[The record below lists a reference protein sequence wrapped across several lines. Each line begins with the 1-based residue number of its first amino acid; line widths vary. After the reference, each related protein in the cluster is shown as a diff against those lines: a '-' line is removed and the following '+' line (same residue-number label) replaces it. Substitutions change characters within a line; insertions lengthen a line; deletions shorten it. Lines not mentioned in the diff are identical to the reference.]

1 MKVAIT
7 GASGFLGS
15 HCMAAAVAAGHE
27 VRVVVRNPTKVRAAA
42 VLHDLDPDGIEV
54 VVADLTDHEALR
66 ASLDGVDS
74 LLHAGAVFSLDPR
87 QGRQMRS
94 VNPTSTA
101 TLLEAATEHG
111 LQRVVHV
118 SSLGVYSASLTVLGP
133 DTPTGP
139 ECGPYTGSKIEADAV
154 AVAHQEAGLPVVVVC
169 PGGII
174 GPLDPSPDLSD
185 SMATVLDGLQ
195 RSRVPMPSGA
205 CFGMVDVRDV
215 AAVCVGSLTAGPA
228 PARHLLAG
236 HLIGPADMLR
246 MVSDLTGRSI
256 RISNFPAPLLSLTG
270 VLCELV
276 GRATGR
282 RMPLGREV
290 ARMTTANMAVGGL
303 QEVDQRSAADAF
315 GFPATPLETTL
326 VETMS
331 WLHSAGH
338 LTDAQ
343 VGRLAP

>member
-1 MKVAIT
+1 
-7 GASGFLGS
+7 
-15 HCMAAAVAAGHE
+15 VAAGHE

-101 TLLEAATEHG
+101 TLLDAAAEHG

>member
-1 MKVAIT
+1 
-7 GASGFLGS
+7 
-15 HCMAAAVAAGHE
+15 
-27 VRVVVRNPTKVRAAA
+27 
-42 VLHDLDPDGIEV
+42 
-54 VVADLTDHEALR
+54 
-66 ASLDGVDS
+66 
-74 LLHAGAVFSLDPR
+74 
-87 QGRQMRS
+87 MRL

-101 TLLEAATEHG
+101 TLLEAAAEHG

-185 SMATVLDGLQ
+185 SMATVLEGLQ

-270 VLCELV
+270 VLCEMV

>member
-27 VRVVVRNPTKVRAAA
+27 VRAVVRNPAKVRAAV

-87 QGRQMRS
+87 QGRQMRL

-270 VLCELV
+270 VLCEMV

>member
-15 HCMAAAVAAGHE
+15 HCMAAAMTAGHE
-27 VRVVVRNPTKVRAAA
+27 VTAVVRNPAKVRSAA
-42 VLHDLDPDGIEV
+42 VLHNLDPDGIEV
-54 VVADLTDHEALR
+54 VVADLTDHQALR
-66 ASLDGVDS
+66 ASLDGVDA

-94 VNPTSTA
+94 VNPDSTA
-101 TLLEAATEHG
+101 VLLDAAAERG
-111 LQRVVHV
+111 LRRVVHV
-118 SSLGVYSASLTVLGP
+118 SSIGVYGASRTVLDP
-133 DTPTGP
+133 ETPTGP
-139 ECGPYTGSKIEADAV
+139 ECGPYTGSKMEADAL
-154 AVAHQEAGLPVVVVC
+154 AVAHQQAGRPVVVVC

-185 SMATVLDGLQ
+185 SMATVLDGLR
-195 RSRVPMPSGA
+195 RSRVPMPTGA

-215 AAVCVGSLTAGPA
+215 ASVCVGSLTGGPV

-246 MVSDLTGRSI
+246 MAADLTGRPV
-256 RISNFPAPLLSLTG
+256 RISNFPAPLLNLTG
-270 VLCELV
+270 ALCDLV
-276 GRATGR
+276 GRTTGR

-290 ARMTTANMAVGGL
+290 ARMTTANMKAGGL
-303 QEVDQRSAADAF
+303 RDVDQRSSADAF
-315 GFPATPLETTL
+315 GFPATPIRTTL
-326 VETMS
+326 AETIS

-338 LTDAQ
+338 LTDVQ
-343 VGRLAP
+343 VGLLAH

>member
-27 VRVVVRNPTKVRAAA
+27 VRAVVRNPAKVRAAV

-54 VVADLTDHEALR
+54 VVADLTDHGALR

-87 QGRQMRS
+87 QGRQMRL

-101 TLLEAATEHG
+101 TLLEAAAEHG

-185 SMATVLDGLQ
+185 SMATVLEGLQ

-236 HLIGPADMLR
+236 HLVGPADMLR

-326 VETMS
+326 VETVS

>member
-27 VRVVVRNPTKVRAAA
+27 VRAVVRNPAKVRAAA
-42 VLHDLDPDGIEV
+42 VLHDLQPDGIEV

-66 ASLDGVDS
+66 ASLDGVDA

-101 TLLEAATEHG
+101 VLLDAAAERD
-111 LQRVVHV
+111 LRRVVHV
-118 SSLGVYSASLTVLGP
+118 SSIGVYGPSRTVLGP

-139 ECGPYTGSKIEADAV
+139 ECGPYTGSKIEADAL
-154 AVAHQEAGLPVVVVC
+154 AVAHQEAGRPVVVVC

-185 SMATVLDGLQ
+185 SMAAVLDGLR

-215 AAVCVGSLTAGPA
+215 AAVCVGSLTAGTA

-246 MVSDLTGRSI
+246 MASNLTGRPV
-256 RISNFPAPLLSLTG
+256 RISSFLAPLLSLTG
-270 VLCELV
+270 ALCDLV
-276 GRATGR
+276 GRATGH
-282 RMPLGREV
+282 RMPLSREV
-290 ARMTTANMAVGGL
+290 ARMTTANMRAGGL
-303 QEVDQRSAADAF
+303 REVDQRSAADAF

-338 LTDAQ
+338 LTDEQ
-343 VGRLAP
+343 VGRLAH

>member
-1 MKVAIT
+1 ML
-7 GASGFLGS
+7 ASSNAKQCGVEFKPTS
-15 HCMAAAVAAGHE
+15 
-27 VRVVVRNPTKVRAAA
+27 RV
-42 VLHDLDPDGIEV
+42 HLDNILEMLSDNILDNISKMLYRKG
-54 VVADLTDHEALR
+54 LLS
-66 ASLDGVDS
+66 SLDGVDS

-101 TLLEAATEHG
+101 TLLEAAAEHG

>member
-27 VRVVVRNPTKVRAAA
+27 VRAVVRNPAKVRAAA

-101 TLLEAATEHG
+101 TLLEAAAEHG

-276 GRATGR
+276 GRATGH